1 MLHIT
6 TPFAAWLLVLLSGFL
21 EVLFSVSMKMS
32 DGFSRPLPA
41 VISVASAVSSVW
53 LMAQTLKVL
62 PLGTAYAVWAG
73 LGATGTV
80 AIGILFLGE
89 PANLSRLA
97 CICAIVVGI
106 VGLQL
111 QGTA

>member
-53 LMAQTLKVL
+53 LMAQT
-62 PLGTAYAVWAG
+62 
-73 LGATGTV
+73 
-80 AIGILFLGE
+80 
-89 PANLSRLA
+89 
-97 CICAIVVGI
+97 
-106 VGLQL
+106 
-111 QGTA
+111 